1 MTPQLL
7 EQLVQKIS
15 ELQTLMV
22 TVATGEA
29 RIQEKDDEY
38 KQLYMEVSL
47 KLESIQNEG
56 FNVDNP
62 NSFRSLW
69 DWYNYWS
76 AHLGTYALRR
86 QYVGELYENVLTP
99 FENTL
104 YKHRANSMSSE
115 ELIDDLQR
123 RLGQM
128 IPESQTSFKF
138 TINSLHPKII
148 QRCQQQFELGQY
160 DDAIF
165 NAMKAVE
172 EEIRARA
179 SAEPT
184 DLGANLVSKVMN
196 PNEPKLIFSLVKAEQ
211 EAAHSMYRGAIGSF
225 KNPLSHRFLDTSDP
239 IKTFEILGFASLLMR
254 MLDDATVTPSSSNG
268 V

>member
-7 EQLVQKIS
+7 EQLVQEIY

-38 KQLYMEVSL
+38 KQLYMEVNL
-47 KLESIQNEG
+47 KLESLQNEG

-76 AHLGTYALRR
+76 AHLSSYALRR
-86 QYVGELYENVLTP
+86 QYVQEVYEKVLTP

-128 IPESQTSFKF
+128 IPEPQTSFKF

-165 NAMKAVE
+165 NAMKTVE

-184 DLGANLVSKVMN
+184 DLGLT
-196 PNEPKLIFSLVKAEQ
+196 
-211 EAAHSMYRGAIGSF
+211 H
-225 KNPLSHRFLDTSDP
+225 
-239 IKTFEILGFASLLMR
+239 
-254 MLDDATVTPSSSNG
+254 
-268 V
+268 